1 MTYIHF
7 SSQLM
12 DVVIK
17 PHFLSD
23 TRYTVAL
30 VHRTFRNLTS
40 DINRSIRSDKSLKK
54 VFFLGL
60 GVFRFHSE
68 ELRDNMPNRISL

>member
-7 SSQLM
+7 SSQLI

-30 VHRTFRNLTS
+30 VHRSFRNLTS

-54 VFFLGL
+54 DFF
-60 GVFRFHSE
+60 
-68 ELRDNMPNRISL
+68 PRIGCFQVSF